1 MVVLAVN
8 GPGERT
14 DGRSAAS
21 YWARWPAIG
30 GTAAA
35 GALVAAVAIGA
46 AEASDQ
52 NKSQYTLFNPTPDR
66 LLRDLTT
73 DRPDI
78 TESPFTVDAGRV
90 QVETNLFGYTRSRP
104 DVEGTV
110 TDSYDFL
117 ITNVR
122 IGLTYNV
129 RGQRRVPALRDR
141 AHAGRS
147 IR

>member
-1 MVVLAVN
+1 VKKRIAL
-8 GPGERT
+8 GST
-14 DGRSAAS
+14 SH
-21 YWARWPAIG
+21 WAWWPAIG

-35 GALVAAVAIGA
+35 GALVASLALGA

-52 NKSQYTLFNPTPDR
+52 DKSQYPLLNPTPDR

-78 TESPFTVDAGRV
+78 TESPFTLDAGRV
-90 QVETNLFGYTRSRP
+90 QVETNLFGYTRSRR

-122 IGLTYNV
+122 IGLTYRSEITVAFQPYGIV
-129 RGQRRVPALRDR
+129 RP
-141 AHAGRS
+141 GRT